1 MRRRHGAAGS
11 RRRHAVDA
19 RSILGVPAVRSTFLD
34 DVSAAEPGE
43 SEARRR
49 TRAVVVATRHRDN
62 PRQVGHNHAMTR
74 YQLDEDFDEDIDED
88 DEDLDEDGDED
99 EEEDDEE
106 DVETWQVSGGC
117 RATGD

>member
-19 RSILGVPAVRSTFLD
+19 GSILGVPAVWSTFLD
-34 DVSAAEPGE
+34 DVSAAEPGD

-49 TRAVVVATRHRDN
+49 TRAVVITPHHREN

-74 YQLDEDFDEDIDED
+74 YQLDEDFDEDLDED
-88 DEDLDEDGDED
+88 DEDDDEDGDED
-99 EEEDDEE
+99 
-106 DVETWQVSGGC
+106 
-117 RATGD
+117 